1 MMSKLFPKLFES
13 SDLGGIRL
21 KNRIMKAPQHMGLA
35 NPDGSVTERMLQY
48 YKSVALGGAGMVI
61 VEYAWVD
68 HDASQASPC
77 QLGVA
82 DMQHIAGLSVLA
94 KTIQGAGAKAGL
106 QISHAGR
113 QKFLC
118 RPPIKSASRVPW
130 EELYYFEG
138 CPPPNELT
146 FEEILEVVK
155 AFGDAAKRTQMAG
168 FDLVEFHACHG
179 YLISNFLSPRTN
191 KRTDW
196 YGGSLENRMRF
207 LLDVVKDTRAKV
219 GPDYPISVRVSGTD
233 YEPDGN
239 TIEETI
245 TLCKELEALGVT
257 VIHMSGGNHH
267 TGIHEVAPMMMPAGN
282 NVWAAEA
289 VKKKIGIPVIASG
302 SLTSPKLAEQVLVE
316 GKADY
321 VAFGRPLWADPE
333 FPNKAK
339 ADKPEQIRPCIR
351 CNDGCLVRG
360 DRLARTVQ
368 CSVNASLARE
378 DDFTLDKAVVP
389 KKVAVIGGGPAGMEA
404 ARVLALRGHD
414 VTLFEKRKLGGVLI
428 EASTPDFKADLRP
441 LISYFAAQME
451 LLKVNVVSREATLQ
465 DIKTGGF
472 EAVIAA
478 TGGHPIH
485 LNIPGVDHPM
495 VSNALKVLRGE
506 VELGEHVIIVGGGMV
521 GIETAL
527 AVADK
532 CKQVTVVEMTDDAMA
547 NLTPDELTIYPE
559 RLKRDGAVIKTGK
572 RLTAVSDK
580 TITVCD
586 RFGREEEM
594 GCDNVV
600 LAIGLRPDRKLIDD
614 LEKEGSI
621 DVHEVGDC
629 VKPRKILDAIHEG
642 FRVARWV

>member
-1 MMSKLFPKLFES
+1 
-13 SDLGGIRL
+13 
-21 KNRIMKAPQHMGLA
+21 MGLA

-48 YKSVALGGAGMVI
+48 YKNVALGGAGMII

-82 DMQHIAGLSVLA
+82 DMQHIAGLSALA

-130 EELYYFEG
+130 EELYYFAG
-138 CPPPNELT
+138 CPPPDELT
-146 FEEILEVVK
+146 FEEILGIVK
-155 AFGDAAKRTQMAG
+155 AFGDAAKRTQDAG
-168 FDLVEFHACHG
+168 FDMVEFHACHG
-179 YLISNFLSPRTN
+179 YLISNFLAPRTN

-219 GPDYPISVRVSGTD
+219 GPEYPISVRVSGTD

-267 TGIHEVAPMMMPAGN
+267 TGIHEVAPMMMPVGN

-289 VKKKIGIPVIASG
+289 VKKEIGIPVIASG
-302 SLTSPKLAEQVLVE
+302 SLTSPKLAEQVLAE

-351 CNDGCLVRG
+351 CNDGCLARG
-360 DRLARTVQ
+360 DRLARAVQ

-378 DDFTLDKAVVP
+378 DDFTLDK
-389 KKVAVIGGGPAGMEA
+389 VAVSQESGRHRRRTGRDGGGKSAC
-404 ARVLALRGHD
+404 
-414 VTLFEKRKLGGVLI
+414 
-428 EASTPDFKADLRP
+428 
-441 LISYFAAQME
+441 
-451 LLKVNVVSREATLQ
+451 ATR
-465 DIKTGGF
+465 
-472 EAVIAA
+472 
-478 TGGHPIH
+478 
-485 LNIPGVDHPM
+485 
-495 VSNALKVLRGE
+495 S
-506 VELGEHVIIVGGGMV
+506 
-521 GIETAL
+521 
-527 AVADK
+527 
-532 CKQVTVVEMTDDAMA
+532 
-547 NLTPDELTIYPE
+547 
-559 RLKRDGAVIKTGK
+559 
-572 RLTAVSDK
+572 
-580 TITVCD
+580 
-586 RFGREEEM
+586 
-594 GCDNVV
+594 
-600 LAIGLRPDRKLIDD
+600 
-614 LEKEGSI
+614 
-621 DVHEVGDC
+621 
-629 VKPRKILDAIHEG
+629 
-642 FRVARWV
+642 

>member
-1 MMSKLFPKLFES
+1 MSKLFPKLFES
-13 SDLGGIRL
+13 SSLGGIKL
-21 KNRIMKAPQHMGLA
+21 KNRIIKAPQHMGLA
-35 NPDGSVTERMLQY
+35 NPDGSVTERMLRY
-48 YKSVALGGAGMVI
+48 YKNVALGGAGMII

-106 QISHAGR
+106 QISHGGR

-138 CPPPNELT
+138 CPPPDELT
-146 FEEILEVVK
+146 FEEILGVVK

-168 FDLVEFHACHG
+168 FDMVEFHACHG

-207 LLDVVKDTRAKV
+207 LLEVVKDTRAKV
-219 GPDYPISVRVSGTD
+219 GPDYPVSVRVSGTD
-233 YEPDGN
+233 YEPDGT

-245 TLCKELEALGVT
+245 ALCKELEALGVT

-267 TGIHEVAPMMMPAGN
+267 TTIHEVAPMLMPVGN

-289 VKKKIGIPVIASG
+289 VKKEIIIPVIASG
-302 SLTSPKLAEQVLVE
+302 SLTSPKLAEQILVE

-339 ADKPEQIRPCIR
+339 ADKPEEIRPCIR
-351 CNDGCLVRG
+351 CNDGCLARG
-360 DRLARTVQ
+360 DRMARAVQ

-378 DDFTLDKAVVP
+378 DDFTLDKVAVS

-404 ARVLALRGHD
+404 ARVLALRGHK
-414 VTLFEKRKLGGVLI
+414 VTLFEKRKLGGALI
-428 EASTPDFKADLRP
+428 EASAPDFKADLRP
-441 LISYFAAQME
+441 LISYFTTQME
-451 LLKVNVVSREATLQ
+451 LLSVKVVSREATLK
-465 DIKTGGF
+465 DIKAGAF
-472 EAVIAA
+472 DAVVVA
-478 TGGHPIH
+478 TGGCAAH
-485 LNIPGVDHPM
+485 LNIPGIDHAM
-495 VSNALKVLRGE
+495 VRGALEVLRGE
-506 VELGEHVIIVGGGMV
+506 AEVGERVLIVGGGMV

-527 AVADK
+527 AIADR
-532 CKQVTVVEMTDDAMA
+532 CKQVILIEMTDDAMA
-547 NLTPDELTIYPE
+547 NLGPDEQTIYSA
-559 RLKRDGAVIKTGK
+559 RLKKDCAALLTGK
-572 RLTAVSDK
+572 RLVGVSDK
-580 TITVCD
+580 AAIVAD
-586 RFGREEEM
+586 RFGREEEIP
-594 GCDNVV
+594 CDSVV
-600 LAIGLRPDRKLIDD
+600 LAIGLRPERELIDGLAGRKD
-614 LEKEGSI
+614 IE
-621 DVHEVGDC
+621 VFEVGDC
-629 VKPRKILDAIHEG
+629 VTPRRILDAIHEG

>member
-1 MMSKLFPKLFES
+1 MSRLFPKLFES
-13 SDLGGIRL
+13 SSLGGIKL
-21 KNRIMKAPQHMGLA
+21 KNRIIKAPQHMGLA

-48 YKSVALGGAGMVI
+48 YKNVALGGAAMII

-82 DMQHIAGLSVLA
+82 DFQHIAGLSVLA
-94 KTIQGAGAKAGL
+94 KTIQGAGAKAAL

-118 RPPIKSASRVPW
+118 RPPIKAASRVPW

-138 CPPPNELT
+138 CPPPDELS
-146 FEEILEVVK
+146 FEEILGVVK
-155 AFGDAAKRTQMAG
+155 AFGDAAGRTRDAG
-168 FDLVEFHACHG
+168 FDMVEFHACHG

-207 LLDVVKDTRAKV
+207 LLDVVKDTKAKV
-219 GPDYPISVRVSGTD
+219 GDYPISVRVSGTD
-233 YEPDGN
+233 YEPDG
-239 TIEETI
+239 TSIEETV

-267 TGIHEVAPMMMPAGN
+267 TTVHEVAPMMMPRGN

-289 VKKKIGIPVIASG
+289 VKKEISIPVIASG
-302 SLTSPKLAEQVLVE
+302 SLTSPALAEQVLAE

-339 ADKPEQIRPCIR
+339 ADKPEEIRPCIR
-351 CNDGCLVRG
+351 CNDGCLARG
-360 DRLARTVQ
+360 DRLGRAVQ

-378 DDFTLDKAVVP
+378 DDFTLDKAAVS

-404 ARVLALRGHD
+404 ARVLALRGHK
-414 VTLFEKRKLGGVLI
+414 VTLFEKRKLGGALI

-441 LISYFAAQME
+441 LISYFATQMK
-451 LLKVNVVSREATLQ
+451 LLGVKVVKKEATLK
-465 DIKTGGF
+465 DLRAGAFK
-472 EAVIAA
+472 AVIAA
-478 TGGHPIH
+478 CGGAAAPID
-485 LNIPGVDHPM
+485 IPGADHGM
-495 VSNALKVLRGE
+495 VCGALEVLRGE
-506 VELGEHVIIVGGGMV
+506 AEVGERVLIVGGGMV

-527 AVADK
+527 AIADR
-532 CKQVTVVEMTDDAMA
+532 CKQVTLIEMTDDAMA
-547 NLTPDELTIYPE
+547 NLAPDEQTIYSA
-559 RLKRDGAVIKTGK
+559 RLKKDCAVLMTGK
-572 RLTAVSDK
+572 RLAGVSHKTAIVA
-580 TITVCD
+580 D
-586 RFGREEEM
+586 RFGREEKIP
-594 GCDNVV
+594 CDTVV
-600 LAIGLRPDRKLIDD
+600 LAIGLRPERGLIDSLAGEED
-614 LEKEGSI
+614 IE
-621 DVHEVGDC
+621 VFEVGDC
-629 VKPRKILDAIHEG
+629 VAPRRILDAIHEG

>member
-1 MMSKLFPKLFES
+1 MSKLFPKLFEPS
-13 SDLGGIRL
+13 NLGGIEL
-21 KNRIMKAPQHMGLA
+21 KNRIIKAPQHMGLA

-48 YKSVALGGAGMVI
+48 YKNVALGGAGMII

-138 CPPPNELT
+138 CPPPDELT
-146 FEEILEVVK
+146 FEEILEVVR
-155 AFGDAAKRTQMAG
+155 AFGDAAQRTQMAG
-168 FDLVEFHACHG
+168 FDMVEFHACHG
-179 YLISNFLSPRTN
+179 YLISNFLAPRTN

-207 LLDVVKDTRAKV
+207 LLDAVKDTRAKV

-233 YEPDGN
+233 YEPDGT

-267 TGIHEVAPMMMPAGN
+267 TTIHEVAPMMMPVGN

-289 VKKKIGIPVIASG
+289 VKKEIGIPVIASG
-302 SLTSPKLAEQVLVE
+302 SLTSPKLAEQILAE

-333 FPNKAK
+333 FPKKAK

-351 CNDGCLVRG
+351 CNDGCLARG
-360 DRLARTVQ
+360 DRLARAVQ

-378 DDFTLDKAVVP
+378 DDFSLNRATVP

-404 ARVLALRGHD
+404 ARVLALRGHE
-414 VTLFEKRKLGGVLI
+414 VTLFEKRKLGGALI
-428 EASTPDFKADLRP
+428 EASTPDFKADIRP
-441 LISYFAAQME
+441 LISYFTAQME
-451 LLKVNVVSREATLQ
+451 LLKVNVVNREATLEE
-465 DIKTGGF
+465 IKGGAF

-478 TGGHPIH
+478 TGGSPIH
-485 LNIPGVDHPM
+485 LNIPGIDHAM
-495 VSNALKVLRGE
+495 VLNALPVLRGE
-506 VELGEHVIIVGGGMV
+506 AEIGERVLIVGGGMV

-532 CKQVTVVEMTDDAMA
+532 CKQVTLIEMTDDAMA
-547 NLTPDELTIYPE
+547 NLAPDEQTIYSE
-559 RLKRDGAVIKTGK
+559 RLKKDGAVLKTGK
-572 RLTAVSDK
+572 RLVGVSEKAV
-580 TITVCD
+580 TVAD
-586 RFGREEEM
+586 QFGREEEIA
-594 GCDNVV
+594 CDSVI
-600 LAIGLRPDRKLIDD
+600 LAIGLRAERRLIDG
-614 LEKEGSI
+614 LTGEEGI
-621 DVHEVGDC
+621 EVFEVGDC
-629 VKPRKILDAIHEG
+629 VKPRRILDAIHEG

>member
-1 MMSKLFPKLFES
+1 MSKLFPKLFES
-13 SDLGGIRL
+13 SSLGGIKL
-21 KNRIMKAPQHMGLA
+21 KNRIIKAPQHTGLA

-48 YKSVALGGAGMVI
+48 YKNVALGGAGMII

-94 KTIQGAGAKAGL
+94 KTIQGAGAKAAL

-118 RPPIKSASRVPW
+118 RPPIKAASRVPW

-138 CPPPNELT
+138 CPPPDELT
-146 FEEILEVVK
+146 FEEILGVVK
-155 AFGDAAKRTQMAG
+155 AFGDAAKRTQDAG
-168 FDLVEFHACHG
+168 FDMVEFHACHG

-196 YGGSLENRMRF
+196 YGGSVENRIRF
-207 LLDVVKDTRAKV
+207 LLEAVKDTRAKV

-233 YEPDGN
+233 YEPDGH

-245 TLCKELEALGVT
+245 TLCRELEALGVT

-267 TGIHEVAPMMMPAGN
+267 TTIHEVAPMMMPVGN

-289 VKKKIGIPVIASG
+289 VKKEIAIPVIASG
-302 SLTSPKLAEQVLVE
+302 SLTSPKLAEQILVE

-339 ADKPEQIRPCIR
+339 ADKPEEIRPCIR
-351 CNDGCLVRG
+351 CNDGCLARG
-360 DRLARTVQ
+360 DRLARAVQ

-378 DDFTLDKAVVP
+378 DDFTLDKAAVS

-404 ARVLALRGHD
+404 ARVLALRGHK
-414 VTLFEKRKLGGVLI
+414 VTLFEKRKLGGALV
-428 EASTPDFKADLRP
+428 EASAPDFKADLRP
-441 LISYFAAQME
+441 LISYFATQME
-451 LLKVNVVSREATLQ
+451 LLGVKVVNKEATLE
-465 DIKTGGF
+465 DIKAGAF
-472 EAVIAA
+472 KAVIVA
-478 TGGHPIH
+478 TGGVAAP
-485 LNIPGVDHPM
+485 LNIPGIGHPM
-495 VSNALKVLRGE
+495 VCGALEVLRGE
-506 VELGEHVIIVGGGMV
+506 ADVCERTLIVGGGMV

-527 AVADK
+527 AVADR
-532 CKQVTVVEMTDDAMA
+532 CKQVTLIEMTDEAMA
-547 NLTPDELTIYPE
+547 NLTPDEQTIYSE
-559 RLKRDGAVIKTGK
+559 RLKKDGALLVTGK
-572 RLTAVSDK
+572 RLVGISDK
-580 TITVCD
+580 GAIVAD
-586 RFGREEEM
+586 RFGREEEIP
-594 GCDNVV
+594 CDSLV
-600 LAIGLRPDRKLIDD
+600 LAIGLRPERGLIDS
-614 LEKEGSI
+614 LAGEKGI
-621 DVHEVGDC
+621 EVFEIGDC
-629 VKPRKILDAIHEG
+629 VAPRRILDAIHDG

>member
-1 MMSKLFPKLFES
+1 MSKLFPKLFEPS
-13 SDLGGIRL
+13 TLGGIRL

-48 YKSVALGGAGMVI
+48 YKNVALGGAGMII

-94 KTIQGAGAKAGL
+94 KTIQCAGAKAGL

-138 CPPPNELT
+138 CPPPDELS
-146 FEEILEVVK
+146 FEEILGVVK

-196 YGGSLENRMRF
+196 YGGSVENRIRF
-207 LLDVVKDTRAKV
+207 LLDIVKDTRAKV

-233 YEPDGN
+233 YEPDGH

-267 TGIHEVAPMMMPAGN
+267 TTIHEVAPMMMPVGN

-289 VKKKIGIPVIASG
+289 VKKEIGIPVIASG
-302 SLTSPKLAEQVLVE
+302 SLTSPRLAEQVLAE

-321 VAFGRPLWADPE
+321 VAFGRPLWADPD

-339 ADKPEQIRPCIR
+339 ADKPEEIRPCIR

-360 DRLARTVQ
+360 DRLARAVQ
-368 CSVNASLARE
+368 CSVNASMGQEA
-378 DDFTLDKAVVP
+378 DFTIDKAVAP

-414 VTLFEKRKLGGVLI
+414 VTLFEKRKLGGALI

-441 LISYFAAQME
+441 LMSYLATQME
-451 LLKVNVVSREATLQ
+451 VQKVNVVNREATLD
-465 DIKTGGF
+465 DIKAGGF
-472 EAVIAA
+472 EAVVAA

-485 LNIPGVDHPM
+485 LTIPGIGHPM
-495 VSNALKVLRGE
+495 VSNALQVLRGE
-506 VELGEHVIIVGGGMV
+506 VELGEHVLIVGGGMV

-532 CKQVTVVEMTDDAMA
+532 CKQVTVIEMTDDAMA

-572 RLTAVSDK
+572 RLIAVSEK
-580 TITVCD
+580 KITVCD

-594 GCDNVV
+594 TCDNVV

-614 LEKEGSI
+614 LANEGGI
-621 DVHEVGDC
+621 EVYEVGDC
-629 VKPRKILDAIHEG
+629 IKPRKILDAIHEG
-642 FRVARWV
+642 FRVARWI

>member
-1 MMSKLFPKLFES
+1 MSKLFPKLFEP
-13 SDLGGIRL
+13 SDLGGIKL

-48 YKSVALGGAGMVI
+48 YKNVALGGAGMII

-138 CPPPNELT
+138 CPPPEELT
-146 FEEILEVVK
+146 FEEILDVVK

-207 LLDVVKDTRAKV
+207 LLDVVKDSRAKV
-219 GPDYPISVRVSGTD
+219 GLDYPISVRVSGTD
-233 YEPDGN
+233 YEPDGH

-267 TGIHEVAPMMMPAGN
+267 TTIHEVAPMMMPVGN

-289 VKKKIGIPVIASG
+289 VKKEIGIPVIASG
-302 SLTSPKLAEQVLVE
+302 SLTSPHLAEQVLAG

-321 VAFGRPLWADPE
+321 VAFGRPLWADPD

-339 ADKPEQIRPCIR
+339 ADKPEEIRPCIR

-360 DRLARTVQ
+360 DRLARAVQ
-368 CSVNASLARE
+368 CSVNATLGRE
-378 DDFTLDKAVVP
+378 ADFTLDKALVP

-404 ARVLALRGHD
+404 ARVLALRGHE
-414 VTLFEKRKLGGVLI
+414 VTLFEKRRLGGALV

-441 LISYFAAQME
+441 LISYLATQME
-451 LLKVNVVSREATLQ
+451 VLKVNVVNKEATLQ

-472 EAVIAA
+472 EAVVAA
-478 TGGHPIH
+478 TGGSPVH
-485 LNIPGVDHPM
+485 LDIPGIDNPM
-495 VSNALKVLRGE
+495 VCSALQVLRGE
-506 VELGEHVIIVGGGMV
+506 VEVGEHVLIVGGGMV

-580 TITVCD
+580 AITVCD
-586 RFGREEEM
+586 RFGRQEEIA
-594 GCDNVV
+594 CDSVV
-600 LAIGLRPDRKLIDD
+600 LAIGIRSDRRLLDELARESGI
-614 LEKEGSI
+614 
-621 DVHEVGDC
+621 EVFEAGDC
-629 VKPRKILDAIHEG
+629 VNPRKILDAIHEG

>member
-1 MMSKLFPKLFES
+1 MSRLFPKLFEPS
-13 SDLGGIRL
+13 ILGGMRL
-21 KNRIMKAPQHMGLA
+21 KNRIFKAPQHMGLA
-35 NPDGSVTERMLQY
+35 NPDGSVTERMLKY
-48 YKSVALGGAGMVI
+48 YKQVALGGAAMVI

-82 DMQHIAGLSVLA
+82 DLQHIAGLSALA

-138 CPPPNELT
+138 CPPPDELT
-146 FEEILEVVK
+146 FEEILGIVK
-155 AFGDAAKRTQMAG
+155 AFGDAAKRTQDAG
-168 FDLVEFHACHG
+168 FDMVEFHACHG
-179 YLISNFLSPRTN
+179 YLISNFLAPRTN

-207 LLDVVKDTRAKV
+207 LLEAVKDARSKV
-219 GPDYPISVRVSGTD
+219 GPEYPISIRVSGTD

-267 TGIHEVAPMMMPAGN
+267 TTIHEVAPMMMPLAN

-289 VKKKIGIPVIASG
+289 VRKEIGIPVIASG
-302 SLTSPKLAEQVLVE
+302 SITSPKLAEQVLAE

-321 VAFGRPLWADPE
+321 VAFGRPLWADPD

-339 ADKPEQIRPCIR
+339 ADRPEQIRPCIR
-351 CNDGCLVRG
+351 CNDGCLARG
-360 DRLARTVQ
+360 DRLGRAIQ

-378 DDFTLDKAVVP
+378 DDFTLDKAP
-389 KKVAVIGGGPAGMEA
+389 IAKKVAVIGGGPAGMEA

-414 VTLFEKRKLGGVLI
+414 VTLFEKRKLGGALI
-428 EASTPDFKADLRP
+428 EASMPDFKADLRP
-441 LISYFAAQME
+441 LISYFIAQME
-451 LLKVNVVSREATLQ
+451 SLNVKVVNREATL
-465 DIKTGGF
+465 DEIRRGGF
-472 EAVIAA
+472 KAVIVAA
-478 TGGHPIH
+478 GAAPSH
-485 LNIPGVDHPM
+485 LDIVGIDHEM
-495 VSNALKVLRGE
+495 VSHALQVLRGE
-506 VELGEHVIIVGGGMV
+506 VEVGERVLIVGGGIV

-527 AVADK
+527 AIADR
-532 CKQVTVVEMTDDAMA
+532 CKQVTLVEMTDDAMA
-547 NLTPDELTIYPE
+547 NLAPDEQAIYAE
-559 RLKRDGAVIKTGK
+559 RLKKDGAVLKTGK
-572 RLTAVSDK
+572 RLVKVSDK
-580 TITVCD
+580 AATVVD
-586 RFGREEEM
+586 RFGQEE
-594 GCDNVV
+594 GIPCDSVV
-600 LAIGLRPDRKLIDD
+600 LAIGFRPERRLIDGLAGED
-614 LEKEGSI
+614 AI
-621 DVHEVGDC
+621 EVFETGDC
-629 VKPRKILDAIHEG
+629 IKPRRILDAIHEG
-642 FRVARWV
+642 FRAARWV

>member
-1 MMSKLFPKLFES
+1 MSKLFPKLFEPS
-13 SDLGGIRL
+13 NLGGIRL

-48 YKSVALGGAGMVI
+48 YKNVALGGAGMII

-94 KTIQGAGAKAGL
+94 KTIQGAGARAGL

-118 RPPIKSASRVPW
+118 APPIKSASRVPW
-130 EELYYFEG
+130 EELYYFGG
-138 CPPPNELT
+138 CPAPDELT
-146 FEEILEVVK
+146 FEEILGVVSS
-155 AFGDAAKRTQMAG
+155 FGDAARRTMDAG
-168 FDLVEFHACHG
+168 FDIVEFHACHG

-233 YEPDGN
+233 YEPDGH

-245 TLCKELEALGVT
+245 VLCKELEALGVT

-267 TGIHEVAPMMMPAGN
+267 TTIHEVAPMMMPVGN

-289 VKKKIGIPVIASG
+289 VKKEISIPVIASG
-302 SLTSPKLAEQVLVE
+302 SLTSPKFAEQVLAD

-321 VAFGRPLWADPE
+321 VAFGRPLWADPD

-360 DRLARTVQ
+360 DRLARAVQ
-368 CSVNASLARE
+368 CSVNASLGRE
-378 DDFTLDKAVVP
+378 ADFTIDKAAIP

-404 ARVLALRGHD
+404 ARVLALRGHE
-414 VTLFEKRKLGGVLI
+414 VTLFEKKKLGGVLN
-428 EASTPDFKADLRP
+428 EGSTPDFKADIRP
-441 LISYFAAQME
+441 LIAYFATQME
-451 LLKVNVVSREATLQ
+451 VQKVKVVNREATMD
-465 DIKTGGF
+465 DIKSGGF
-472 EAVIAA
+472 GAVVAA

-485 LNIPGVDHPM
+485 LTIPGIDHPM
-495 VSNALKVLRGE
+495 VSNALQVLGGE
-506 VELGEHVIIVGGGMV
+506 VELSGHVLIVGGGMV

-527 AVADK
+527 VVADK
-532 CKQVTVVEMTDDAMA
+532 CKQVTVIEMTDDAMG

-559 RLKRDGAVIKTGK
+559 RLKGKGAAIRTGK
-572 RLTAVSDK
+572 RLVAVSDK
-580 TITVCD
+580 AVTVAD
-586 RFGREEEM
+586 RFGQEEEM
-594 GCDNVV
+594 ACDSVV
-600 LAIGLRPDRKLIDD
+600 LAIGLRPDRKLIDEIAKD
-614 LEKEGSI
+614 GGIELF
-621 DVHEVGDC
+621 EVGDC

-642 FRVARWV
+642 FRTARWV